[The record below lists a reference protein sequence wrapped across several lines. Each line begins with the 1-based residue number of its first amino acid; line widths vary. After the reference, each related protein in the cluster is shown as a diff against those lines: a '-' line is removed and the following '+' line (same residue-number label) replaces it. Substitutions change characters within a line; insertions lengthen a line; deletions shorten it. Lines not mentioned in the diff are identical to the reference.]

1 MSSIKFGTDGIR
13 GKVGQR
19 PITVEDFNRLGQ
31 ACCDWLQQQ
40 QLPLSVVIGWDTRA
54 SGLELAYA
62 FARGF
67 LYNRPHA
74 SVCSLGIMP
83 TPGVSFF
90 VGYEKASLGVSITA
104 SHNPYTD
111 NGLKLFNANGSKLLR
126 TEEAVIEQLWT
137 SKTEISEASL
147 SSIDESNGENYY
159 LTHLI
164 HLYPKDL
171 LKGKRIVI
179 DTANGATIYTT
190 LPLLKH
196 LGAEVIV
203 LGNRSNG
210 ININEHCG
218 SEYPEQ
224 VAQKVKETQAW
235 LGFAHDGDGDR
246 LVVIDENGERVDGDE
261 ILGLLAIDLN
271 QQNRLKNNKIVVTEQ
286 SNSGLKESL
295 AAYGIQT
302 ITCGIGDRE
311 VFYAL
316 EREQSNFGGENSG
329 HIILRDEAP
338 TGDGLRVLLKLL
350 QLAQIQPICERKK
363 AIKLLPKCERSML
376 VSHKIPLEELQ
387 QFQKIKQ
394 QLQQLPGRI
403 LVRYSGTE
411 NKLRFLVEAETEAL
425 CQERMDLLQTAA
437 KLDFKIP

>member
-1 MSSIKFGTDGIR
+1 MSSIRFGTDGIR
-13 GKVGQR
+13 GKVGQS

-31 ACCDWLQQQ
+31 ACCDWLQQH

-54 SGLELAYA
+54 SGPELAQA

-90 VGYEKASLGVSITA
+90 VSDQKASLGVSITA

-126 TEEAVIEQLWT
+126 TEEAVIEQLCEKKLT
-137 SKTEISEASL
+137 LSEASL
-147 SSIDESNGENYY
+147 DSVQEISGKDYY
-159 LTHLI
+159 LNHLKKT
-164 HLYPKDL
+164 YSKDL
-171 LKGKRIVI
+171 LKGKQIVL
-179 DTANGATIYTT
+179 DTANGATRYTT
-190 LPLLKH
+190 LALLRE
-196 LGAEVIV
+196 LGAEVIA
-203 LGNRSNG
+203 LGDQPNG

-224 VAQKVKETQAW
+224 VAQKVKETQSW

-246 LVVIDENGERVDGDE
+246 LVIIDEKGERVDGDK
-261 ILGLLAIDLN
+261 ILGLLAIDLY
-271 QQNRLKNNKIVVTEQ
+271 QQNCLKNNKIVVTEQ

-350 QLAQIQPICERKK
+350 QLAQVQPICERKK

-387 QFQKIKQ
+387 QLQKIKQ
-394 QLQQLPGRI
+394 QLQHLPGRI

-425 CQERMDLLQTAA
+425 CQKRMDLLQTAA